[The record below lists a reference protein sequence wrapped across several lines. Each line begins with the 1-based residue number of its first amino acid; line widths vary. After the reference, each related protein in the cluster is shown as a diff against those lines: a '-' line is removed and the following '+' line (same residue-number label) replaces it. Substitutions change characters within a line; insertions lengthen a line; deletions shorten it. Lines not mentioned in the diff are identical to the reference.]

1 MKIIEKWKRINW
13 IFVKATSSYK
23 SSHRR
28 CSIRKGSLRNF
39 GKFTGKHLYQDLF
52 LNKVTG
58 LSGNFIKEETQ
69 TKVFSCGF
77 CEISEN
83 NLFTEH
89 LWATVSAHSLQLYW
103 NELLNNYLSNLL
115 KLTMS
120 SKIVMDGSFCRDG
133 QFYMRCRYFVSTNLK
148 KGSSSWRP

>member
-39 GKFTGKHLYQDLF
+39 RKFTGKHLYQDLF
-52 LNKVTG
+52 FNKVTG

-69 TKVFSCGF
+69 TQVLPCGF
-77 CEISEN
+77 SEISEN
-83 NLFTEH
+83 NFFTED
-89 LWATVSAHSLQLYW
+89 LWATVSAHSLQLHW
-103 NELLNNYLSNLL
+103 NELLNTYLSKLL
-115 KLTMS
+115 KLAMS
-120 SKIVMDGSFCRDG
+120 SKVVTDGSFCTDG
-133 QFYMRCRYFVSTNLK
+133 QFYMRCRYFESQ
-148 KGSSSWRP
+148 SDHDP